1 MRARK
6 PLLKEIPLSNRYRA
20 VLAALFAAALMFTG
34 CKGEEEYTE
43 PEAFSFVV
51 YPGARY
57 LGQLTE
63 TTKQAHKVLNPN
75 GEPPPTAI
83 YDTDAPIEQVA
94 EYYAKEYGYNGVA
107 PDATNNLSAA
117 KPPAYYR
124 TGDLA
129 GDARAIEE
137 LLKKMNLPTDVSKAT
152 GMYKAADIQP
162 RPNRPRVTVQRPYF
176 DVTTSQVVDRT
187 LILMSR

>member
-1 MRARK
+1 MKNVR
-6 PLLKEIPLSNRYRA
+6 LTLA
-20 VLAALFAAALMFTG
+20 VLLVAALIAG
-34 CKGEEEYTE
+34 CKGGEEEYTE

-63 TTKQAHKVLNPN
+63 TTKSGHRALNP
-75 GEPPPTAI
+75 GHEPPPTAI
-83 YDTDAPIEQVA
+83 YDTDAPVDEVA
-94 EYYAKEYGYNGVA
+94 NWYAKQYGYSSVA

-117 KPPAYYR
+117 KPPAYFR
-124 TGDLA
+124 SGDLA
-129 GDARAIEE
+129 TDAQAIQP
-137 LLKKMNLPTDVSKAT
+137 LLQKMGMSTDISKAT
-152 GMYKAADIQP
+152 GSYRAADIEP

-176 DVTTSQVVDRT
+176 DVTTSQVVDKT

>member
-1 MRARK
+1 MRT
-6 PLLKEIPLSNRYRA
+6 LLAAAAAA
-20 VLAALFAAALMFTG
+20 VLIFAG

-63 TTKQAHKVLNPN
+63 TTKQAHKIFNPN
-75 GEPPPTAI
+75 QEAPPTAI
-83 YDTDAPIEQVA
+83 YDSDAPMEQVA

-117 KPPAYYR
+117 KPPAFYR

-129 GDARAIEE
+129 NDTKAIEE
-137 LLKKMNLPTDVSKAT
+137 LLKKLNITTDIAKAQ
-152 GMYKAADIQP
+152 GLYKAAEIQG

-176 DVTTSQVVDRT
+176 DVLKSQVVDRT

>member
-1 MRARK
+1 
-6 PLLKEIPLSNRYRA
+6 LLATL
-20 VLAALFAAALMFTG
+20 AAALLVFAG
-34 CKGEEEYTE
+34 CKGEEEYSE
-43 PEAFSFVV
+43 PDSFSFVV

-63 TTKQAHKVLNPN
+63 ATKQAHKVIAP
-75 GEPPPTAI
+75 GQEPPPTAI
-83 YDTDAPIEQVA
+83 YDTDAPMEQVA

-117 KPPAYYR
+117 KPPAFYR

-129 GDARAIEE
+129 NDTKAIEE
-137 LLKKMNLPTDVSKAT
+137 LLKKMNLNTDVSKAQ
-152 GMYKAADIQP
+152 GLYKAAEIQP

>member
-1 MRARK
+1 M
-6 PLLKEIPLSNRYRA
+6 SNRLRLL
-20 VLAALFAAALMFTG
+20 LAALMVAALMFAG
-34 CKGEEEYTE
+34 CKGEEEYAE
-43 PEAFSFVV
+43 PDAFSFVV
-51 YPGARY
+51 RPGSRY

-63 TTKQAHKVLNPN
+63 TTKQAHKVLNPSQ
-75 GEPPPTAI
+75 EPPPTAI
-83 YDTDAPIEQVA
+83 YDTDAPVEQVA

-129 GDARAIEE
+129 ADTKAIEE
-137 LLKKMNLPTDVSKAT
+137 LLKRMNLPTDVSKAA
-152 GMYKAADIQP
+152 GLYKAADIAP
-162 RPNRPRVTVQRPYF
+162 RPNRPRVTIQRPYF
-176 DVTTSQVVDRT
+176 DVTKSEVVDRT

>member
-1 MRARK
+1 MLTKYTR
-6 PLLKEIPLSNRYRA
+6 IWM
-20 VLAALFAAALMFTG
+20 AALLAAALIAG
-34 CKGEEEYTE
+34 CKGSESESSE

-51 YPGARY
+51 YPGSRY

-63 TTKQAHKVLNPN
+63 TTKNAHKAMNPN
-75 GEPPPTAI
+75 QEPPPLAI
-83 YDTDAPIEQVA
+83 YDAEAGLDEVAKWYAEQ
-94 EYYAKEYGYNGVA
+94 YGYKEIA

-117 KPPAYYR
+117 KPPAFYR

-129 GDARAIEE
+129 GDTKAIEP
-137 LLKKMNLPTDVSKAT
+137 LLQKMSMPTDVSKAV
-152 GMYKAADIQP
+152 GSYKAVQLEP

-176 DVTTSQVVDRT
+176 DVTTSQVVDKT

>member
-1 MRARK
+1 
-6 PLLKEIPLSNRYRA
+6 LSNHARTLLSA
-20 VLAALFAAALMFTG
+20 LLALTVVFAA
-34 CKGEEEYTE
+34 CKGEEEFAE

-51 YPGARY
+51 YPGSKY

-63 TTKQAHKVLNPN
+63 NTKQAHKVINPAQ
-75 GEPPPTAI
+75 EPPPTAI

-94 EYYAKEYGYNGVA
+94 DYYAKQYGYNEVA

-117 KPPAYYR
+117 KPQAYYR

-129 GDARAIEE
+129 ADAKEIEP
-137 LLKKMNLPTDVSKAT
+137 LLKRMNLPTDITKAT
-152 GMYKAADIQP
+152 GTYKAADITA
-162 RPNRPRVTVQRPYF
+162 RPNRPRVTIQRPYF

>member
-1 MRARK
+1 
-6 PLLKEIPLSNRYRA
+6 L
-20 VLAALFAAALMFTG
+20 LAALAAAMLMFSG

-51 YPGARY
+51 YPGSRY
-57 LGQLTE
+57 LGQLTD
-63 TTKQAHKVLNPN
+63 TAKKVHKSLRPDQ
-75 GEPPPTAI
+75 EPPPTAI

-94 EYYAKEYGYNGVA
+94 EFYAKEYGYNGVA
-107 PDATNNLSAA
+107 PDVTNNLSAA
-117 KPPAYYR
+117 KPPAFYR
-124 TGDLA
+124 IGELANDNAKPLEDLL
-129 GDARAIEE
+129 RKI
-137 LLKKMNLPTDVSKAT
+137 NVPTDVSKAK
-152 GMYKAADIQP
+152 GMYKAAEIQS

>member
-1 MRARK
+1 MSKHSRT
-6 PLLKEIPLSNRYRA
+6 LLS
-20 VLAALFAAALMFTG
+20 ALLVVTAIFVA
-34 CKGEEEYTE
+34 CKGEEEYAE

-63 TTKQAHKVLNPN
+63 KTKEAHKFVNPAV
-75 GEPPPTAI
+75 EPPPTAI
-83 YDTDAPIEQVA
+83 YDTDASVEQVA
-94 EYYAKEYGYNGVA
+94 EYYSKQYGYKEVA
-107 PDATNNLSAA
+107 PDMTNNLSAA

-124 TGDLA
+124 SGDLA
-129 GDARAIEE
+129 ADQAQIAD
-137 LLKKMNLPTDVSKAT
+137 LLKKMNMPTDITKAQGT
-152 GMYKAADIQP
+152 YKAADIMP